1 MNNGSQQD
9 VPPYVAQGAP
19 KVNFNVRTKEI
30 MKRLLVSLVYCLT
43 LASCA
48 KMANVI
54 VVTNNSGITAEVV
67 VVTVCGES
75 YRFTDINDTESRS
88 ARFTVKHDSGIQVDV
103 RLVDGT
109 SWATNFGYVTGG
121 GGAYGNHAEIEITKD
136 RQIVGKQK

>member
-1 MNNGSQQD
+1 
-9 VPPYVAQGAP
+9 
-19 KVNFNVRTKEI
+19 
-30 MKRLLVSLVYCLT
+30 
-43 LASCA
+43 
-48 KMANVI
+48 MANVI